1 MLPPHTPV
9 HVMPA
14 AQSCV
19 RSPLH
24 LMWHAAVPPHATTQ
38 DVLPVQSAV
47 QPPFGQSMAQLLFPS
62 QETVEPV
69 SSESLQSL
77 PPVQVTL
84 LLTPVLS
91 VHVLV
96 PAQLDVQLAAQL
108 PAQLER
114 PSHVFVQP
122 VPQVRSQVFLVSQ

>member
-1 MLPPHTPV
+1 MPPSATPAPGAPPWAVSAGGPPSPPATWSIFPLHTPV
-9 HVMPA
+9 HVVPA
-14 AQSCV
+14 AQSCA

-24 LMWHAAVPPHATTQ
+24 VMWHATVPPHATMQ

-47 QPPFGQSMAQLLFPS
+47 QPPFGQSMAQLLFPP

-84 LLTPVLS
+84 LLTPVLR

-96 PAQLDVQLAAQL
+96 PAQLDVQLA
-108 PAQLER
+108 
-114 PSHVFVQP
+114 
-122 VPQVRSQVFLVSQ
+122 